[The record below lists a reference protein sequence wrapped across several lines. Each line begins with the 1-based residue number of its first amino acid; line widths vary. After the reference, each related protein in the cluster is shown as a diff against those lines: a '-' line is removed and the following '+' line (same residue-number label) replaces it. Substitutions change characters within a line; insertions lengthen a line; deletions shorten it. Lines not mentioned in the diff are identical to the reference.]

1 MKKNEAKFSI
11 RMQAETAQKMK
22 YIASYYG
29 RTLNGQLYWL
39 AKLEIER
46 FEREVG
52 PIRPEDLE
60 GFYSGN

>member
-1 MKKNEAKFSI
+1 MKKEESRFSI
-11 RMQAETAQKMK
+11 RMQAEAAQKLK

-39 AKLEIER
+39 TKLEIER

-60 GFYSGN
+60 KYYSGS